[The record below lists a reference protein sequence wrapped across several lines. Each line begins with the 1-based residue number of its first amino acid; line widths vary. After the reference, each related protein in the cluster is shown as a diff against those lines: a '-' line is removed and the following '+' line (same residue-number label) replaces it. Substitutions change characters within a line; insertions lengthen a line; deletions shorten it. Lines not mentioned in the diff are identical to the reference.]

1 MVRMFTGSHDDL
13 IPMVLFVFSRRTIG
27 TKADPK
33 ATSKML
39 KLTLVEVEI
48 LKPNWAGLHLNFTC
62 IRITLQDILTG
73 FLKCEVASLDYTI
86 WDGQAFAKRHLFSI
100 PQRYWKQFDI

>member
-13 IPMVLFVFSRRTIG
+13 IPMVLFVFSRRTIR

-62 IRITLQDILTG
+62 IRI
-73 FLKCEVASLDYTI
+73 SL
-86 WDGQAFAKRHLFSI
+86 
-100 PQRYWKQFDI
+100 